1 MKKFSVVFLIL
12 AVGVSIGYISCNDSE
27 NKKDDT
33 LINIDIEKINN
44 EINKLS
50 ENDKFSGCILLTDE
64 NRNVIY
70 SYCYGYASRDY
81 DVKINPDTKFNIM
94 SITKPMTGV
103 AIAKLIECGKINP
116 SDYVSEYID
125 LKNGIFDKI
134 TVEQL
139 LTHTSG
145 LGDYFTEK
153 YEEAYVMA
161 YLKLCEDIND
171 YSEAVE
177 LASLYFTPGE
187 KWKYSNLG
195 YHVLGLLI
203 EKAADTSYYSYI
215 NENIFVP
222 VDMKNSGFWSYT
234 ETVKNRATRYYYNE
248 KYGQWRRVADN
259 RTLLRGTPAMGA
271 FSTVDDIS
279 KFMFALVH
287 NNILSDSFTNKV
299 ITPKP
304 ELNSPS
310 YGYGFHVNDD
320 KIDHSGDG
328 GGVGAQLTYYKNTG
342 YILVIL
348 SNYSNGAEEAAGI
361 FDRELIKK

>member
-1 MKKFSVVFLIL
+1 MKKSSVVFLIF
-12 AVGVSIGYISCNDSE
+12 VMGISIGYISCNDSE
-27 NKKDDT
+27 KKKDDT
-33 LINIDIEKINN
+33 LISIDIEKIDNQ
-44 EINKLS
+44 IKILS

-64 NRNVIY
+64 NRNTIY

-81 DVKINPDTKFNIM
+81 DVKINLDTIFNIM

-103 AIAKLIECGKINP
+103 AMAKLIESGKINQ
-116 SDYVSEYID
+116 SDYVSKYID
-125 LKNGIFDKI
+125 LKNSIFDKI

-145 LGDYFTEK
+145 LGDYFDDPENK
-153 YEEAYVMA
+153 DYIMA
-161 YLKLCEDIND
+161 YLKSYEDINEYTD
-171 YSEAVE
+171 SVE
-177 LASLYFTPGE
+177 LASLHFTPGE

-203 EKAADTSYYSYI
+203 EKTAEMSYYSYV
-215 NENIFVP
+215 NENIFIP
-222 VDMKNSGFWSYT
+222 IDMKNSGFWSYI
-234 ETVKNRATRYYYNE
+234 ETVKNRATRYHYNE
-248 KYGQWRRVADN
+248 KYKQWRRI
-259 RTLLRGTPAMGA
+259 TEGPMLRGTSAMGA
-271 FSTVDDIS
+271 FSTVDDLS

-287 NNILSDSFTNKV
+287 NNLLSDSFTNKV

-348 SNYSNGAEEAAGI
+348 SNYSNGAEEVAGI
-361 FDRELIKK
+361 FDKELIKK